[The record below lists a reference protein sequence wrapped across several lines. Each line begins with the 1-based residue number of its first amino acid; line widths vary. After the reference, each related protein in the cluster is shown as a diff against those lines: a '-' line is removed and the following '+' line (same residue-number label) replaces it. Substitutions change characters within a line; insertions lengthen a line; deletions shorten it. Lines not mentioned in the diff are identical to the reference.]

1 MRIARVSSTL
11 ICYCSQLQSS
21 VAHLNVSFSRVV
33 PTPLCPLLSKLLSGL
48 FCISGLPAE
57 IPFQLPVFNL
67 FSGTKVDQNI
77 QELMSKL
84 AKCWNT
90 SWWLSVSPRQ
100 TSHGHLFD
108 MRLSTSLARS
118 CKRTTKWSKK
128 RKQTTNLSS
137 GIKLKDQMTW
147 WSKDWKVNQKW
158 GGQPNSLT
166 LKWQWSQL
174 LLFFRAQVQVEV
186 TWGRIPTARPLPDE
200 SQTQLTCHNKQTRQI
215 ALPA

>member
-21 VAHLNVSFSRVV
+21 VAHSNVSFSRVV

-48 FCISGLPAE
+48 FCISGLSAE

-84 AKCWNT
+84 AQCWNT

-108 MRLSTSLARS
+108 VSHEVINESSKIVWGNNQVAKETQPSNRPEESDW
-118 CKRTTKWSKK
+118 TTKGIRDSVGEFRLESNKK
-128 RKQTTNLSS
+128 
-137 GIKLKDQMTW
+137 
-147 WSKDWKVNQKW
+147 
-158 GGQPNSLT
+158 
-166 LKWQWSQL
+166 
-174 LLFFRAQVQVEV
+174 
-186 TWGRIPTARPLPDE
+186 
-200 SQTQLTCHNKQTRQI
+200 
-215 ALPA
+215 